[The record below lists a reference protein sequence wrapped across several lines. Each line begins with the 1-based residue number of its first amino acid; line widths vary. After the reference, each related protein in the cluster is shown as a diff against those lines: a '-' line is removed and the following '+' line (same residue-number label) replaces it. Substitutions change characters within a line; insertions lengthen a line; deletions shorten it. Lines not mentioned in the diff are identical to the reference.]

1 MSRKVLLTLLGCL
14 SFALAS
20 CNAPLPTGQ
29 INLNAAGAM
38 EKLRTSNPKHYERIQ
53 QIVNGLGERQTD
65 DVPRWIQTTFEAKDV
80 SYSAI
85 LLVTHPPQRDLSFV
99 LEGTMYRAVVTLD
112 DKRAKIYPIK
122 HQ

>member
-20 CNAPLPTGQ
+20 CNAPSLTGQ

-53 QIVNGLGERQTD
+53 QIVNGLGERQYD
-65 DVPRWIQTTFEAKDV
+65 DVPTWMQTTFEAKDV
-80 SYSAI
+80 SYSI
-85 LLVTHPPQRDLSFV
+85 LLVTWPPQRNLSFV
-99 LEGTMYRAVVTLD
+99 LEGTTYRAVVTFD

-122 HQ
+122 H